1 MKKKLFYI
9 LFLLIFASAA
19 AVAQDSGV
27 VSQILVDGL
36 KNVKQKNVLAVVTSK
51 KGKSYSVETAKD
63 DVRSILDLG
72 EFETAEFRF
81 NKINGALIFTV
92 VEKPYI
98 EKITFKG
105 NKKFSTGKLKSKSQL
120 KEKDFFDALK
130 FEETKRE
137 ISTLYKDD
145 GYADI
150 QIEAYPTVNEDTNK
164 MTISFLITENNKI
177 TIGGVKIEGVLAFKE
192 KTVLKQMTKT
202 KPKKVFKEDVY
213 QADLRA
219 IEAFYKNNGY
229 MDYQLVSSSTVYNEE
244 RTQMFLTLNIS
255 EGVKYEI
262 GAVTYSGNVA
272 ISDKEIRKLIK
283 IRKGS
288 QFQQEKIYE
297 TMQNIYEA
305 YSNKGYLHTI
315 INPSFDKGEKEDNS
329 NFTVDGNNVTISF
342 EKAKEKE
349 AKEKSDSKEGVVN
362 ISLPITENSVVY
374 VGRIYVDGLVSTKE
388 KVIKREVL
396 LKEGAVLSAGKVR
409 RSMEKIYN
417 LGFIE
422 SAEPQILPTGSSDI
436 MDLVFNVTEGKP
448 GMITAG
454 AGYSSVDQFVGSI
467 QFQHINIF
475 GLAQRLNLLWEF
487 GARRQNYE
495 IGWTEPWIFDK
506 NVSLTLSAYNIER
519 KRDYAAVTNA
529 YNENRVGVSAR
540 LGPRISDYFAL
551 LFGYTYEY
559 VRLYDIDSS
568 IRPEIE
574 AATDLSRDRTS
585 SVMAQIV
592 YDTRD
597 YIFDPSR
604 GNRQLVNLQIAGG
617 PLGGNVN
624 FVKGI
629 ARSSWFLPT
638 FWKFVLSFNLNVG
651 MIGSYGGQDT
661 VPIYE
666 KFYVGGADTVRGYK
680 YRTEIGP
687 YDGGEFMTV
696 LNVEYKF
703 PIVAEKGRT
712 ILQGAFF
719 YDIGG
724 TWAKAED
731 MKFVLGT
738 EERHFRSGVG
748 FGIRFATPVFP
759 LRLDWGYGLNH
770 KQGEALQQ
778 FYFTIGN
785 VF

>member
-1 MKKKLFYI
+1 MKKNLVYI
-9 LFLLIFASAA
+9 LFLLFSVAA
-19 AVAQDSGV
+19 YSFAQDSGTI
-27 VSQILVDGL
+27 SKILVDGL
-36 KNVKQKNVLAVVTSK
+36 KNVKQKSVLSEIDSK
-51 KGKSYSVETAKD
+51 KGKPYSIETAKD
-63 DVRSILDLG
+63 DVRAILDTG

-81 NKINGALIFTV
+81 NKADGTLIFTV
-92 VEKPYI
+92 VERPYI
-98 EKITFKG
+98 DKIIFKG
-105 NKKFSTGKLKSKSQL
+105 NKKFSAGKLKSKSQL
-120 KEKDFFDALK
+120 KEKDFYDVLK
-130 FEETKRE
+130 FEETKKD

-150 QIEAYPTVNEDTNK
+150 QIEIYPTINEDTNK
-164 MTISFLITENNKI
+164 MTVSFLITENNKM
-177 TIGGVKIEGVLAFKE
+177 TIGGVKIDGVIVFKE
-192 KTVLKQMTKT
+192 KKVLKQMKT

-229 MDYQLVSSSTVYNEE
+229 MDYQFVSSSTTYNAE

-262 GAVTYSGNVA
+262 GDITYSGNVA
-272 ISDKEIRKLIK
+272 ISDKEIKNLIK
-283 IRKGS
+283 IKKGA
-288 QFQQEKIYE
+288 QFQQDKVYE
-297 TMQNIYEA
+297 TMQSIYEA

-315 INPSFDKGEKEDNS
+315 INPSFNKAEKEENLD
-329 NFTVDGNNVTISF
+329 FAIDKNNVTISF
-342 EKAKEKE
+342 DKAKDKE
-349 AKEKSDSKEGVVN
+349 SADKSAKEGVVN
-362 ISLPITENSVVY
+362 INLPIIENSVVY
-374 VGRIYVDGLVSTKE
+374 VGRIYVEGLVSTKE

-396 LKEGAVLSAGKVR
+396 LKEGNVLSAGKVR
-409 RSMEKIYN
+409 RSMERIYN

-422 SAEPQILPTGSSDI
+422 SAEPQILPTGSPDI
-436 MDLVFNVTEGKP
+436 MDLVLNVTEGKP

-467 QFQHINIF
+467 QFQHMNLF

-495 IGWTEPWIFDK
+495 IDWTEPWIFDK
-506 NVSLTLSAYNIER
+506 NASLTLSAYNIER

-540 LGPRISDYFAL
+540 VGPRISDYFAL

-559 VRLYDIDSS
+559 VRLYDIDASVLKD
-568 IRPEIE
+568 IE

-604 GNRQLVNLQIAGG
+604 GNRQLLNLQIAGG

-629 ARSSWFLPT
+629 AKSSWFFPT
-638 FWKFVLSFNLNVG
+638 FWKFVLSFNLNAG
-651 MIGSYGGQDT
+651 IIGSYGGQAT

-666 KFYVGGADTVRGYK
+666 KFYVGGADTV
-680 YRTEIGP
+680 
-687 YDGGEFMTV
+687 
-696 LNVEYKF
+696 
-703 PIVAEKGRT
+703 
-712 ILQGAFF
+712 
-719 YDIGG
+719 
-724 TWAKAED
+724 
-731 MKFVLGT
+731 
-738 EERHFRSGVG
+738 
-748 FGIRFATPVFP
+748 
-759 LRLDWGYGLNH
+759 
-770 KQGEALQQ
+770 
-778 FYFTIGN
+778 
-785 VF
+785 

>member
-1 MKKKLFYI
+1 MKKSLFYI
-9 LFLLIFASAA
+9 LFLLFFASAA
-19 AVAQDSGV
+19 SFAQDSGV
-27 VSQILVDGL
+27 ISQILVNGL
-36 KNVKQKNVLAVVTSK
+36 KNVKQKNVLSAIASK
-51 KGKSYSVETAKD
+51 KGKLYSVETAKD
-63 DVRSILDLG
+63 DVRAILDIG

-81 NKINGALIFTV
+81 NKINGDLIFTV

-98 EKITFKG
+98 DKITFKG
-105 NKKFSTGKLKSKSQL
+105 NKKFSSGKLKSKSQL
-120 KEKDFFDALK
+120 KEKDFYDVLK
-130 FEETKRE
+130 FEETKKE
-137 ISTLYKDD
+137 ILTLYRDD
-145 GYADI
+145 GYADV
-150 QIEAYPTVNEDTNK
+150 QIEVYPTVNEDTNK

-177 TIGGVKIEGVLAFKE
+177 TIGGVKIEGALAFKE
-192 KTVLKQMTKT
+192 KKVLSQIKT

-229 MDYQLVSSSTVYNEE
+229 MDYQLVSSSTAYNAE

-255 EGVKYEI
+255 EGIKYEI
-262 GAVTYSGNVA
+262 GDVTYSGNVA
-272 ISDKEIRKLIK
+272 ISDKEIKKLIK

-288 QFQQEKIYE
+288 EFKQEKVYE

-305 YSNKGYLHTI
+305 YSNKGYLHTA
-315 INPSFDKGEKEDNS
+315 INPSFDKGKKEENS
-329 NFTVDGNNVTISF
+329 NFSIDGNNVTISF

-349 AKEKSDSKEGVVN
+349 VKEKIDSKEGVVN

-396 LKEGAVLSAGKVR
+396 LKEGNVLSAGKVR

-422 SAEPQILPTGSSDI
+422 SAEPQILPTGSPDI

-467 QFQHINIF
+467 QFQHMNVF

-495 IGWTEPWIFDK
+495 IDWTEPWIFDK
-506 NVSLTLSAYNIER
+506 NASLTLSAYNIER

-540 LGPRISDYFAL
+540 VGPRVSDYFSL

-568 IRPEIE
+568 VRPEIE

-585 SVMAQIV
+585 SVMAQIS

-597 YIFDPSR
+597 YIFDPSS
-604 GNRQLVNLQIAGG
+604 GNRQLFNLQIAGG

-629 ARSSWFLPT
+629 ARSSWFFPT
-638 FWKFVLSFNLNVG
+638 IWKFVLSLNLNVG
-651 MIGSYGGQDT
+651 MIGSYGGQAT

-687 YDGGEFMTV
+687 SDGGELMTV

-703 PIVAEKGRT
+703 PIVADKGRT
-712 ILQGAFF
+712 VLQGAFF

-724 TWAKAED
+724 TWAKPGD
-731 MKFVLGT
+731 ITFSLGT
-738 EERHFRSGVG
+738 EEKSFRSGVG

-770 KQGEALQQ
+770 KEGEALQQ